1 MTSKGDTISKKNVM
15 KKDIKYE
22 EAVRRLEDIVDRMES
37 GDMDIDTLGEQLKT
51 AKELMK
57 LCKDKLTK
65 ADEEVRKILDEK

>member
-1 MTSKGDTISKKNVM
+1 M

>member
-1 MTSKGDTISKKNVM
+1 M
-15 KKDIKYE
+15 KKEMKYE

>member
-1 MTSKGDTISKKNVM
+1 MM

-65 ADEEVRKILDEK
+65 ADEEVKKILDEK

>member
-1 MTSKGDTISKKNVM
+1 M

-22 EAVRRLEDIVDRMES
+22 EAVRRLEDIVGRMES

>member
-1 MTSKGDTISKKNVM
+1 M

-51 AKELMK
+51 AKVLMK

>member
-1 MTSKGDTISKKNVM
+1 M

-65 ADEEVRKILDEK
+65 ADEEVKKILDEK

>member
-1 MTSKGDTISKKNVM
+1 M

-22 EAVRRLEDIVDRMES
+22 EAVRRLEDIVGRMES
-37 GDMDIDTLGEQLKT
+37 GDMDIDMLGEQLKT

>member
-1 MTSKGDTISKKNVM
+1 M

-22 EAVRRLEDIVDRMES
+22 EAVRRLEDIVGRMES

-51 AKELMK
+51 AKELKK

>member
-1 MTSKGDTISKKNVM
+1 M

-37 GDMDIDTLGEQLKT
+37 GDMDINTLGEQLKT